1 MTLVN
6 FSKLAFRTAGAAF
19 VAVWLFNLATTS
31 LQFSSC
37 EDLKDAAFQAEM
49 EKRAVEWVKRQ
60 RSPSVLESQGSNARY
75 NIRESKRGNGDRP
88 T

>member
-1 MTLVN
+1 MTVVN
-6 FSKLAFRTAGAAF
+6 FSKFAFRTAGAAF
-19 VAVWLFNLATTS
+19 VAVWLFNLATMS

-49 EKRAVEWVKRQ
+49 EKRTVEWLKRHGG
-60 RSPSVLESQGSNARY
+60 PSVLELQRSRARY
-75 NIRESKRGNGDRP
+75 NIRESKRGNGNRP